1 MKSVLAEVDKV
12 ETLIFDEIDTGISGE
27 TANRVA
33 KKMAVISRKH
43 QVIAI
48 THLPQIA
55 AMADSHYYI
64 EKKTDQ
70 NKTAT
75 EIQQL
80 SEKESLEEISRMIS
94 GNERTETSMKNA
106 EEMKSLANDA
116 KLY

>member
-1 MKSVLAEVDKV
+1 
-12 ETLIFDEIDTGISGE
+12 
-27 TANRVA
+27 
-33 KKMAVISRKH
+33 MAVISRKH

-70 NKTAT
+70 KKTTT
-75 EIQQL
+75 EIRRL